1 MAPNATKSAKKLTL
15 AAASKADANA
25 SGGEPPSSQDK
36 NAGASKPGTANA
48 SVARFKSKAR
58 IAAEKK
64 QAGKRTSAKLKQ
76 LLPEELYQVHI
87 EFP

>member
-1 MAPNATKSAKKLTL
+1 MAPKAAKSARRLTK
-15 AAASKADANA
+15 AAASKVDETA
-25 SGGEPPSSQDK
+25 GGGGPASSQEK
-36 NAGASKPGTANA
+36 KAGASKTATANT

-58 IAAEKK
+58 MAAEKK